1 MEIALL
7 ESKDEI
13 PLCNKTELTNNYS
26 EIEYGMCLF
35 CGCIGF
41 SNIYQVQFISM
52 QLCNCSH
59 FQDCHICFFPPKLF
73 LLATEIQVRLPG
85 LSHGWLAS
93 KLPPPYPTLLCLL
106 FNANVISLP
115 VILTIPEHL
124 PDSFLNPCP
133 WFIPLFHYF
142 SLHTMSRIEFSLSAH
157 RAVVL
162 IHVISFMLSH
172 LLRPFSG
179 LVKYS
184 LVLLTPIY
192 EAAVKIVF
200 SVVPESVVSVHSY
213 TPISPSHQNYA
224 ASSNQSIFYC
234 QHLIYDT
241 SFSVSVI

>member
-13 PLCNKTELTNNYS
+13 PLCNKTELTNSYS

-59 FQDCHICFFPPKLF
+59 FQDCYIHFFPPKLF
-73 LLATEIQVRLPG
+73 LLAIEIQVCLPG

-115 VILTIPEHL
+115 VILTIPEPGSYL
-124 PDSFLNPCP
+124 FFTISFCIPCLGQNSHCLLTKL
-133 WFIPLFHYF
+133 LF
-142 SLHTMSRIEFSLSAH
+142 
-157 RAVVL
+157 
-162 IHVISFMLSH
+162 SFMLSH
-172 LLRPFSG
+172 S
-179 LVKYS
+179 
-184 LVLLTPIY
+184 
-192 EAAVKIVF
+192 
-200 SVVPESVVSVHSY
+200 
-213 TPISPSHQNYA
+213 
-224 ASSNQSIFYC
+224 C
-234 QHLIYDT
+234 CLIH
-241 SFSVSVI
+241 